1 MYQFKTQ
8 LKETALKGRTITS
21 LATIIGITPGF
32 MISILNATRTCSKPI
47 AYCITKCLDK
57 NKEIDYYFE
66 RDGGNE
72 IKSM

>member
-21 LATIIGITPGF
+21 LAHTIGITPGF
-32 MISILNATRTCSKPI
+32 MTSILNNTRNCSKPI

-57 NKEIDYYFE
+57 NKEIDNYFE
-66 RDGGNE
+66 RDEKNE
-72 IKSM
+72 